1 MIVWDNG
8 TKKQRV
14 YEIWED
20 NFHDPVSYANFYFN
34 EVYGKN
40 EVLLNEEMSADE
52 NLVKGMLHLNPYTLH
67 VKGQPAEA
75 KYIVGVATDEE
86 YRRQGVMRELLVK
99 TFQEL
104 RSRGELFTYLMP
116 ADENYYLPFDFR
128 FGMAQVEQELEYL
141 PELRKETEKQAK
153 DIIEKDSKDS
163 IDAKQESVAKN
174 KEVLLKKEEVEQE
187 SQPEECPIKE
197 DILGDNKNKR
207 ESSFEKYTF
216 KTELSDAELE
226 TLVAQEN
233 VIKDT
238 LFDIFTEISVPYIRR
253 MEKEVESDYGQVIYV
268 FDGESYVGRAAVG
281 AEDSYF
287 VLSQVF
293 CADASKRENFL
304 EQVILYCEE
313 KYHYN
318 RYQLILDPSWKDI
331 TTKIGLYRNF
341 RFMPA
346 KRVKKIMFRLLN
358 IEELSKFLECKIETL
373 KETSETEKEKAGAKI
388 CEADNCGTNS
398 EENDVYKSDNCENAI
413 CEIDNCEAYT
423 YREDIYIED
432 KYLEEQSGAYHFLLK
447 NGKVSITKT
456 ETIKTDGMQSISI
469 AALTDY
475 LFGKKEESVDNC
487 ETLTE
492 EGKMLLKNICPLSEN
507 CIMEIV

>member
-1 MIVWDNG
+1 MIVWDDG

-14 YEIWED
+14 YEMWED

-52 NLVKGMLHLNPYTLH
+52 NIVKGMLHLNPYTLH

-75 KYIVGVATDEE
+75 EYIVGVATDEE

-141 PELRKETEKQAK
+141 PELRKETE
-153 DIIEKDSKDS
+153 
-163 IDAKQESVAKN
+163 N
-174 KEVLLKKEEVEQE
+174 
-187 SQPEECPIKE
+187 
-197 DILGDNKNKR
+197 
-207 ESSFEKYTF
+207 EKYTF

-253 MEKEVESDYGQVIYV
+253 MEKEVESDYGQVLYV

-358 IEELSKFLECKIETL
+358 IEELAKLLESKTGIL
-373 KETSETEKEKAGAKI
+373 KENSEKEKTEAKI
-388 CEADNCGTNS
+388 CEADSCGTNS
-398 EENDVYKSDNCENAI
+398 EENDVCKSDNCENAI

-432 KYLEEQSGAYHFLLK
+432 KYLEEQSGTYHFLLK

-475 LFGKKEESVDNC
+475 LFGKKEDSIDSC

>member
-1 MIVWDNG
+1 MIVWDDG

-14 YEIWED
+14 YDMWED
-20 NFHDPVSYANFYFN
+20 NFHDPISYADFYFS

-40 EVLLNEEMSADE
+40 EVLLNQETQSDE
-52 NLVKGMLHLNPYTLH
+52 NIVKGMLHLNPYTLH
-67 VKGQPAEA
+67 VKRQPTEA

-104 RSRGELFTYLMP
+104 RSRGEVFTYLMP

-141 PELRKETEKQAK
+141 PELRRKTEKQVK
-153 DIIEKDSKDS
+153 DT
-163 IDAKQESVAKN
+163 
-174 KEVLLKKEEVEQE
+174 
-187 SQPEECPIKE
+187 
-197 DILGDNKNKR
+197 
-207 ESSFEKYTF
+207 EKYTF
-216 KTELSDAELE
+216 KTEISDEELE
-226 TLVAQEN
+226 TFVTQEN
-233 VIKDT
+233 TIKDT

-253 MEKEVESDYGQVIYV
+253 MEKEVESDYGQVLYV
-268 FDGESYVGRAAVG
+268 FDGASYVGRVAVG

-293 CADASKRENFL
+293 CADASKRESFL

-318 RYQLILDPSWKDI
+318 RYQLVLDPSWKDV
-331 TTKIGLYRNF
+331 TTKIGLYRSF

-358 IEELSKFLECKIETL
+358 IEELAKILESKTGNS
-373 KETSETEKEKAGAKI
+373 KENNEKEKAKVKI
-388 CEADNCGTNS
+388 CES
-398 EENDVYKSDNCENAI
+398 
-413 CEIDNCEAYT
+413 
-423 YREDIYIED
+423 DIYIED
-432 KYLEEQSGAYHFLLK
+432 KYLEEQSGVYHFLLK

-456 ETIKTDGMQSISI
+456 EAAKTEDMQSISI

-475 LFGKKEESVDNC
+475 LFGKEESTIDSC
-487 ETLTE
+487 ETLAE
-492 EGKMLLKNICPLSEN
+492 EGKILLKNICPLSEN

>member
-187 SQPEECPIKE
+187 SQPEAV
-197 DILGDNKNKR
+197 
-207 ESSFEKYTF
+207 SYTH
-216 KTELSDAELE
+216 L
-226 TLVAQEN
+226 TL
-233 VIKDT
+233 
-238 LFDIFTEISVPYIRR
+238 P
-253 MEKEVESDYGQVIYV
+253 
-268 FDGESYVGRAAVG
+268 
-281 AEDSYF
+281 
-287 VLSQVF
+287 
-293 CADASKRENFL
+293 
-304 EQVILYCEE
+304 
-313 KYHYN
+313 
-318 RYQLILDPSWKDI
+318 
-331 TTKIGLYRNF
+331 
-341 RFMPA
+341 
-346 KRVKKIMFRLLN
+346 
-358 IEELSKFLECKIETL
+358 
-373 KETSETEKEKAGAKI
+373 
-388 CEADNCGTNS
+388 TN
-398 EENDVYKSDNCENAI
+398 
-413 CEIDNCEAYT
+413 
-423 YREDIYIED
+423 
-432 KYLEEQSGAYHFLLK
+432 
-447 NGKVSITKT
+447 
-456 ETIKTDGMQSISI
+456 
-469 AALTDY
+469 
-475 LFGKKEESVDNC
+475 
-487 ETLTE
+487 
-492 EGKMLLKNICPLSEN
+492 
-507 CIMEIV
+507 

>member
-1 MIVWDNG
+1 MIVWDDG

-14 YEIWED
+14 YEMWED
-20 NFHDPVSYANFYFN
+20 NFHDPVSYADFYFS

-40 EVLLNEEMSADE
+40 EVLLNQETQADDDV
-52 NLVKGMLHLNPYTLH
+52 VKGMLHLNPYTLH
-67 VKGQPAEA
+67 VKGQPAQA

-104 RSRGELFTYLMP
+104 RGRGEVFTYLMP

-141 PELRKETEKQAK
+141 PELCKETGKQAEDIVEKGLK
-153 DIIEKDSKDS
+153 DNIN
-163 IDAKQESVAKN
+163 A
-174 KEVLLKKEEVEQE
+174 EQE
-187 SQPEECPIKE
+187 SRSEECQVKE
-197 DILGDNKNKR
+197 DVLGENKNKR
-207 ESSFEKYTF
+207 ESSIEKYTF
-216 KTELSDAELE
+216 KTELSDTELE
-226 TLVAQEN
+226 TLSAQEN
-233 VIKDT
+233 TIKDT
-238 LFDIFTEISVPYIRR
+238 MFDIFTEISVPYIRR
-253 MEKEVESDYGQVIYV
+253 MEKEVESDYGQVLYV
-268 FDGESYVGRAAVG
+268 FDGESYVGRVAVG

-287 VLSQVF
+287 VLSEVF
-293 CADASKRENFL
+293 CADASKRESFL

-313 KYHYN
+313 RYHYN
-318 RYQLILDPSWKDI
+318 RYQLVLDPSWRDV
-331 TTKIGLYRNF
+331 TTKIGLYRSF

-358 IEELSKFLECKIETL
+358 IEELSKLLECKTEIL
-373 KETSETEKEKAGAKI
+373 KGTSTTEKEKVEAKI
-388 CEADNCGTNS
+388 CKADSCGTNS
-398 EENDVYKSDNCENAI
+398 EENDVCKSDNCENAI

-432 KYLEEQSGAYHFLLK
+432 KYLEEQSGVYHFLLK
-447 NGKVSITKT
+447 DGKVSITKT
-456 ETIKTDGMQSISI
+456 ETAKIDGMQSISI

-475 LFGKKEESVDNC
+475 LFGKEEGSIDSC

>member
-1 MIVWDNG
+1 MIVWDDG

-14 YEIWED
+14 YDMWED
-20 NFHDPVSYANFYFN
+20 NFHDPISYADFYFS

-40 EVLLNEEMSADE
+40 EVLLNQETQADDDI
-52 NLVKGMLHLNPYTLH
+52 VKGMLHLNPYTLH
-67 VKGQPAEA
+67 VKGQPTEA

-141 PELRKETEKQAK
+141 PELRKETEKQME
-153 DIIEKDSKDS
+153 DTVEKASQDN
-163 IDAKQESVAKN
+163 INAQQV
-174 KEVLLKKEEVEQE
+174 
-187 SQPEECPIKE
+187 SQPEESQSKE
-197 DILGDNKNKR
+197 DVPGENKTKR
-207 ESSFEKYTF
+207 ESSVEKYTF
-216 KTELSDAELE
+216 KTELSDTELE
-226 TLVAQEN
+226 KNVAQEN
-233 VIKDT
+233 AIKDT

-253 MEKEVESDYGQVIYV
+253 MEKEVESDYGQVLYV
-268 FDGESYVGRAAVG
+268 FDGESYVGRVAVG

-293 CADASKRENFL
+293 CADASKRESFL

-313 KYHYN
+313 RYHYN
-318 RYQLILDPSWKDI
+318 RYQLVLDPSWKDV
-331 TTKIGLYRNF
+331 TTKIGLYRSF

-358 IEELSKFLECKIETL
+358 IEELAKLLESK
-373 KETSETEKEKAGAKI
+373 A
-388 CEADNCGTNS
+388 NS
-398 EENDVYKSDNCENAI
+398 YES
-413 CEIDNCEAYT
+413 
-423 YREDIYIED
+423 DIYIED
-432 KYLEEQSGAYHFLLK
+432 KYLEEQSGVYHFLLK
-447 NGKVSITKT
+447 DGKVSITKT
-456 ETIKTDGMQSISI
+456 EIAKIDDMQSISI

-475 LFGKKEESVDNC
+475 LFGKEEEGINSC

-492 EGKMLLKNICPLSEN
+492 DGKILLKNICPLSEN

>member
-1 MIVWDNG
+1 MIVWDDG

-14 YEIWED
+14 YEMWED
-20 NFHDPVSYANFYFN
+20 NFHDPVSYADFYFS

-40 EVLLNEEMSADE
+40 EVLLNQEMQVDDDI
-52 NLVKGMLHLNPYTLH
+52 VKGMLHLNPYTLH
-67 VKGQPAEA
+67 VKGQLTEA

-116 ADENYYLPFDFR
+116 ADENYYLPFDFC

-141 PELRKETEKQAK
+141 PERYKETEKQAE
-153 DIIEKDSKDS
+153 DTVEKDSKDN
-163 IDAKQESVAKN
+163 IDA
-174 KEVLLKKEEVEQE
+174 EQE
-187 SQPEECPIKE
+187 DQAEECQVKE
-197 DILGDNKNKR
+197 AVLGGNKNKR
-207 ESSFEKYTF
+207 ESLFEKYTF
-216 KTELSDAELE
+216 KTEISDDELE
-226 TLVAQEN
+226 KITVQEN
-233 VIKDT
+233 TIKDT

-253 MEKEVESDYGQVIYV
+253 MEKEVESDYGQVLYV
-268 FDGESYVGRAAVG
+268 FDGESYVGRVAVG

-293 CADASKRENFL
+293 CADASKRESFL

-313 KYHYN
+313 RYHYN
-318 RYQLILDPSWKDI
+318 RYQLVLDPSWRDV
-331 TTKIGLYRNF
+331 TTKIGLYRSF

-358 IEELSKFLECKIETL
+358 IEELSKLLECKTETL
-373 KETSETEKEKAGAKI
+373 KETSGTEKEKVKVKI
-388 CEADNCGTNS
+388 CEADSYGTNS
-398 EENDVYKSDNCENAI
+398 EENDVCKSDNCENAI
-413 CEIDNCEAYT
+413 CEIGNCEAYA

-432 KYLEEQSGAYHFLLK
+432 KYLEEQSGVYHFLLK
-447 NGKVSITKT
+447 DGKVSITKT
-456 ETIKTDGMQSISI
+456 ETAKTDGMQSISI

-475 LFGKKEESVDNC
+475 LFGKEEDSIDSC

-492 EGKMLLKNICPLSEN
+492 EGKMFLKNICPLSEN

>member
-1 MIVWDNG
+1 MIVWDDG

-14 YEIWED
+14 YEMWED

-52 NLVKGMLHLNPYTLH
+52 NIVKGMLHLNPYTLH

-141 PELRKETEKQAK
+141 PELCKETEKQAK
-153 DIIEKDSKDS
+153 DTIEKDLKDS
-163 IDAKQESVAKN
+163 IDAKQESITKN

-187 SQPEECPIKE
+187 SQPEECQVKE
-197 DILGDNKNKR
+197 DVLGDNKNKR
-207 ESSFEKYTF
+207 ESSSEKYTF
-216 KTELSDAELE
+216 KTELSDTELE
-226 TLVAQEN
+226 TLAEQEN
-233 VIKDT
+233 AIKDT
-238 LFDIFTEISVPYIRR
+238 LFDIFTEVSVSYIRR
-253 MEKEVESDYGQVIYV
+253 MEKEVESDYGQVLYV
-268 FDGESYVGRAAVG
+268 FDGESYVGRVAVG

-293 CADASKRENFL
+293 CADTSKRESFL

-318 RYQLILDPSWKDI
+318 RYQLVLDPSWRDV
-331 TTKIGLYRNF
+331 TTKIGLYKSF

-346 KRVKKIMFRLLN
+346 KRIKKIMFRLLN
-358 IEELSKFLECKIETL
+358 IEELAKVLQSKTGTL
-373 KETSETEKEKAGAKI
+373 QENNEKEKTKAKI
-388 CEADNCGTNS
+388 CEADICGTNS
-398 EENDVYKSDNCENAI
+398 EENDVCKSDNCENAI

-423 YREDIYIED
+423 YRADIYIED
-432 KYLEEQSGAYHFLLK
+432 TYLEEQSGVYHFLLK
-447 NGKVSITKT
+447 DGKVSITKT

-475 LFGKKEESVDNC
+475 LFGKKEDSIDSC

>member
-1 MIVWDNG
+1 MIVWDDG

-14 YEIWED
+14 YEMWED
-20 NFHDPVSYANFYFN
+20 NFHDPVSYADFYFS

-40 EVLLNEEMSADE
+40 EVLLNQETPADDDI
-52 NLVKGMLHLNPYTLH
+52 VKGMLHLNPYTLH
-67 VKGQPAEA
+67 VKGQPAQA

-104 RSRGELFTYLMP
+104 RGRGEMFTYLMP

-141 PELRKETEKQAK
+141 PELRKETEKQVE
-153 DIIEKDSKDS
+153 DTVEKDSKDNITVEQGS
-163 IDAKQESVAKN
+163 IAKN
-174 KEVLLKKEEVEQE
+174 KEVLLMQEEQE
-187 SQPEECPIKE
+187 GQPEECQVKG
-197 DILGDNKNKR
+197 DILGENKTKR
-207 ESSFEKYTF
+207 ESSIEKYTF
-216 KTELSDAELE
+216 ETELSDTELE
-226 TLVAQEN
+226 TLTTQEN
-233 VIKDT
+233 AIKDT

-253 MEKEVESDYGQVIYV
+253 MEKEVESDYGQVLYV
-268 FDGESYVGRAAVG
+268 FDGESYVGRVAVG

-293 CADASKRENFL
+293 CADASKRESFL

-313 KYHYN
+313 RYHYN
-318 RYQLILDPSWKDI
+318 RYQLVLDPSWKDV
-331 TTKIGLYRNF
+331 TTKIGLYKSF

-358 IEELSKFLECKIETL
+358 IEELAKLLESKTGTL
-373 KETSETEKEKAGAKI
+373 KETSEKEKTETKI
-388 CEADNCGTNS
+388 CKTSSYEVDS
-398 EENDVYKSDNCENAI
+398 EENDVCKSANCEVPI
-413 CEIDNCEAYT
+413 CEVDVCEANT
-423 YREDIYIED
+423 YRANIYIED
-432 KYLEEQSGAYHFLLK
+432 KYLEEQSGVYHFLLK
-447 NGKVSITKT
+447 DGKVSITKT
-456 ETIKTDGMQSISI
+456 ETAKTEDMQRISI

-475 LFGKKEESVDNC
+475 LFGKEESTIDSC

-492 EGKMLLKNICPLSEN
+492 EGKKLLKNICPLSEN

>member
-1 MIVWDNG
+1 MIVWDDG

-14 YEIWED
+14 YEMWEN
-20 NFHDPVSYANFYFN
+20 NFHDPVSYADFYFS

-40 EVLLNEEMSADE
+40 EVLLNQETQADD
-52 NLVKGMLHLNPYTLH
+52 NIVKGMLHLNSYTLH
-67 VKGQPAEA
+67 VKGQPVQA

-104 RSRGELFTYLMP
+104 RERGELFTYLMP

-141 PELRKETEKQAK
+141 PELCKEMEKQAEDTVERGLK
-153 DIIEKDSKDS
+153 DNLNVE
-163 IDAKQESVAKN
+163 QESIAKN
-174 KEVLLKKEEVEQE
+174 KEVLLKQAEQE
-187 SQPEECPIKE
+187 GQPEECQAKE
-197 DILGDNKNKR
+197 DVLGDNKNKS

-216 KTELSDAELE
+216 KTELSNAELE
-226 TLVAQEN
+226 MISSQEN
-233 VIKDT
+233 TIKDT
-238 LFDIFTEISVPYIRR
+238 MFDIFTEISVPYIRR
-253 MEKEVESDYGQVIYV
+253 MEKEVESDYGQVLYV
-268 FDGESYVGRAAVG
+268 FDGESYVGRVAVG

-293 CADASKRENFL
+293 CADASKRESFL

-313 KYHYN
+313 RYHYN
-318 RYQLILDPSWKDI
+318 RYQLVLDPSWRDV
-331 TTKIGLYRNF
+331 TTKIGLYRSF

-358 IEELSKFLECKIETL
+358 IEELSKLLECKTETL
-373 KETSETEKEKAGAKI
+373 KETSGTEKEKVKVKI
-388 CEADNCGTNS
+388 CEADSCGTNS
-398 EENDVYKSDNCENAI
+398 EENDVCKSDNCENAI

-423 YREDIYIED
+423 YGEDIYIED
-432 KYLEEQSGAYHFLLK
+432 KYLEEQSGVYHFLLK
-447 NGKVSITKT
+447 DGKVSITKT
-456 ETIKTDGMQSISI
+456 ETAKIDGMQSISI

-475 LFGKKEESVDNC
+475 LFGKEEGSIDSC

>member
-1 MIVWDNG
+1 MIVRDDG

-14 YEIWED
+14 YEMWED
-20 NFHDPVSYANFYFN
+20 NFHDPISYADFYFS

-40 EVLLNEEMSADE
+40 EVLLNQEIQTDDE
-52 NLVKGMLHLNPYTLH
+52 IVKGMLHLNPYTLH
-67 VKGQPAEA
+67 VKGHPTEE

-104 RSRGELFTYLMP
+104 RGRGELFTYLMP

-141 PELRKETEKQAK
+141 PESCKETGRQAEDTVEKDAK
-153 DIIEKDSKDS
+153 DNS
-163 IDAKQESVAKN
+163 DAKQESLVII
-174 KEVLLKKEEVEQE
+174 KEVLLKQEAAEQVSQSKE
-187 SQPEECPIKE
+187 SRAKE
-197 DILGDNKNKR
+197 DVLGEDRTKR
-207 ESSFEKYTF
+207 ESSIENYTF
-216 KTELSDAELE
+216 NTELSDTELE
-226 TLVAQEN
+226 KIAAQEN
-233 VIKDT
+233 AIKDT
-238 LFDIFTEISVPYIRR
+238 LFDIFTEISVSYIRR
-253 MEKEVESDYGQVIYV
+253 MEKEVKSDYGQVLYV
-268 FDGESYVGRAAVG
+268 FCGESYIGRVAVG

-318 RYQLILDPSWKDI
+318 RYQLILDLSWKDV
-331 TTKIGLYRNF
+331 TTKTGLYRCF

-358 IEELSKFLECKIETL
+358 IEEMAQLLESKTGNSGKN
-373 KETSETEKEKAGAKI
+373 SEKEKVEVEVRVCETDS
-388 CEADNCGTNS
+388 CEANNS
-398 EENDVYKSDNCENAI
+398 EDDVCRSDNSENAI
-413 CEIDNCEAYT
+413 CET
-423 YREDIYIED
+423 DIYIED
-432 KYLEEQSGAYHFLLK
+432 KYLEEQSGVYHFLLK
-447 NGKVSITKT
+447 DGKVSITKT
-456 ETIKTDGMQSISI
+456 QNAKTDDMQSISI

-475 LFGKKEESVDNC
+475 LFGKEEESINSC

-492 EGKMLLKNICPLSEN
+492 DGKKLLKNICPLSEN

>member
-1 MIVWDNG
+1 MIVWDDG

-14 YEIWED
+14 YEMWED

-52 NLVKGMLHLNPYTLH
+52 NIVKGMLHLNPYTLH
-67 VKGQPAEA
+67 VKGQQAEV

-99 TFQEL
+99 IFQEL

-174 KEVLLKKEEVEQE
+174 KEVLLNKEEVEQE

-197 DILGDNKNKR
+197 DILGDNKNKS

-216 KTELSDAELE
+216 KTELPDTELE

-268 FDGESYVGRAAVG
+268 FDGESYVGRVAVG

-304 EQVILYCEE
+304 EQIILYCEE

-318 RYQLILDPSWKDI
+318 RYQLVLDPSWKDI

-373 KETSETEKEKAGAKI
+373 KETSET
-388 CEADNCGTNS
+388 D
-398 EENDVYKSDNCENAI
+398 

-432 KYLEEQSGAYHFLLK
+432 KYLEEQSGVYHFSLK
-447 NGKVSITKT
+447 DGKVSITKT
-456 ETIKTDGMQSISI
+456 ETIKTDGMQSVSI

-475 LFGKKEESVDNC
+475 LFGKKEESIDSC

>member
-86 YRRQGVMRELLVK
+86 YRRQGVMREL
-99 TFQEL
+99 
-104 RSRGELFTYLMP
+104 RSRGEWFTYLMP

-253 MEKEVESDYGQVIYV
+253 MEKEVESDYGQVLYV
-268 FDGESYVGRAAVG
+268 FDRESYVGRAAVG
-281 AEDSYF
+281 QLFCSFAG
-287 VLSQVF
+287 VLCRCF
-293 CADASKRENFL
+293 
-304 EQVILYCEE
+304 
-313 KYHYN
+313 
-318 RYQLILDPSWKDI
+318 
-331 TTKIGLYRNF
+331 
-341 RFMPA
+341 
-346 KRVKKIMFRLLN
+346 
-358 IEELSKFLECKIETL
+358 
-373 KETSETEKEKAGAKI
+373 
-388 CEADNCGTNS
+388 
-398 EENDVYKSDNCENAI
+398 
-413 CEIDNCEAYT
+413 
-423 YREDIYIED
+423 
-432 KYLEEQSGAYHFLLK
+432 
-447 NGKVSITKT
+447 
-456 ETIKTDGMQSISI
+456 
-469 AALTDY
+469 
-475 LFGKKEESVDNC
+475 
-487 ETLTE
+487 
-492 EGKMLLKNICPLSEN
+492 
-507 CIMEIV
+507 

>member
-1 MIVWDNG
+1 MIIWDNG
-8 TKKQRV
+8 TRKQRV
-14 YEIWED
+14 YDMWED
-20 NFHDPVSYANFYFN
+20 NFHDPISYADFYFS

-40 EVLLNEEMSADE
+40 EVLLNQADQADDE
-52 NLVKGMLHLNPYTLH
+52 VVKGMLHLNPYILH
-67 VKGQPAEA
+67 VKGQPTET

-86 YRRQGVMRELLVK
+86 YRRQGVMRELLEK

-104 RSRGELFTYLMP
+104 RGRGELFTYLMP

-141 PELRKETEKQAK
+141 PELCRETEKQVK
-153 DIIEKDSKDS
+153 DT
-163 IDAKQESVAKN
+163 
-174 KEVLLKKEEVEQE
+174 
-187 SQPEECPIKE
+187 
-197 DILGDNKNKR
+197 
-207 ESSFEKYTF
+207 EKYTF
-216 KTELSDAELE
+216 KTEISNEELE
-226 TLVAQEN
+226 TFVTQEN
-233 VIKDT
+233 AIKDT
-238 LFDIFTEISVPYIRR
+238 LFDIFTEVSVPYIRR
-253 MEKEVESDYGQVIYV
+253 MEKEVESDYGQVLYV

-293 CADASKRENFL
+293 CADTSKRANFL

-318 RYQLILDPSWKDI
+318 RYQLVLDPSWKDV
-331 TTKIGLYRNF
+331 TTKIGLYKSF

-358 IEELSKFLECKIETL
+358 IEELAKLLESKTRIL
-373 KETSETEKEKAGAKI
+373 KETNEKEKTELKIGETDSYQAG
-388 CEADNCGTNS
+388 S
-398 EENDVYKSDNCENAI
+398 EGKDVCKSDNGENVI
-413 CEIDNCEAYT
+413 CEIDNCEADT
-423 YREDIYIED
+423 YRADIYIED
-432 KYLEEQSGAYHFLLK
+432 KYLEEQSGVYHFLLK
-447 NGKVSITKT
+447 DGKVSITKT
-456 ETIKTDGMQSISI
+456 ETAKTDDMQSISI

-475 LFGKKEESVDNC
+475 LFGKGEDSIDSC

-492 EGKMLLKNICPLSEN
+492 EGKKLLKNICPLSEN